1 MEKAKTP
8 LLGNMFADDPVFK
21 GTHRD
26 SRGRFATEERAM
38 YDKTK
43 RENIFLR
50 YQVEK
55 YKRLAEQASP
65 TINALYRITQQQG
78 QTIAELR
85 KELAQ
90 NQSNMLDKE
99 LGKEYPEEQREKFL
113 QDNCDDIQE
122 VSYSKSF
129 SPEELAKQRE
139 DLTDAAI
146 KLADIEDERKEAN
159 AHYKEMMKPL
169 QQKKAVAIENLK
181 KKAMTVTED
190 CFKFFDEESKMIGFY
205 NKQGDLVSSRPAF
218 PDELQKTIF
227 ATIRKD
233 GTNNK

>member
-1 MEKAKTP
+1 
-8 LLGNMFADDPVFK
+8 
-21 GTHRD
+21 
-26 SRGRFATEERAM
+26 
-38 YDKTK
+38 
-43 RENIFLR
+43 
-50 YQVEK
+50 
-55 YKRLAEQASP
+55 
-65 TINALYRITQQQG
+65 
-78 QTIAELR
+78 
-85 KELAQ
+85 
-90 NQSNMLDKE
+90 MLDKE
-99 LGKEYPEEQREKFL
+99 LGKEYPEEKREQFL
-113 QDNCDDIQE
+113 KDNCDDIQE

-169 QQKKAVAIENLK
+169 QQKKAMAIENLK

-233 GTNNK
+233 GTTNK

>member
-1 MEKAKTP
+1 MARMEKAKTP

-43 RENIFLR
+43 RENTFLR

-85 KELAQ
+85 KEQ
-90 NQSNMLDKE
+90 
-99 LGKEYPEEQREKFL
+99 EQK
-113 QDNCDDIQE
+113 
-122 VSYSKSF
+122 SK
-129 SPEELAKQRE
+129 
-139 DLTDAAI
+139 
-146 KLADIEDERKEAN
+146 
-159 AHYKEMMKPL
+159 
-169 QQKKAVAIENLK
+169 
-181 KKAMTVTED
+181 
-190 CFKFFDEESKMIGFY
+190 
-205 NKQGDLVSSRPAF
+205 
-218 PDELQKTIF
+218 
-227 ATIRKD
+227 
-233 GTNNK
+233 